1 MNKKLSRWFVAMSF
15 VFAFFLCFSPSTNTK
30 NVSLNSVD
38 ERSCSFA
45 HEGEV
50 KREVLPE
57 DCKKEAVGLGVVPD
71 EKSFY
76 VDYRIRSTENDE
88 NIAY

>member
-1 MNKKLSRWFVAMSF
+1 MDY
-15 VFAFFLCFSPSTNTK
+15 
-30 NVSLNSVD
+30 VSM
-38 ERSCSFA
+38 
-45 HEGEV
+45 HELRVVEPYQAG
-50 KREVLPE
+50 EVLPE

-71 EKSFY
+71 EKSFS

>member
-1 MNKKLSRWFVAMSF
+1 M
-15 VFAFFLCFSPSTNTK
+15 
-30 NVSLNSVD
+30 
-38 ERSCSFA
+38 
-45 HEGEV
+45 HELRVVEPYQAG
-50 KREVLPE
+50 EVLPE

-76 VDYRIRSTENDE
+76 VDYRIRSTENNE